1 MRQVVVSEYPM
12 VDVQHQREAL
22 AGVAAV
28 EAVDFTETSVVEA
41 IDGAAGVVV
50 DVRIPVP
57 AEVFERHPDLEVV
70 ARSSVGVDGVDVEAA
85 AEHGVTVTRVPEYC
99 TDEVATHA
107 VALLMDGVR
116 EISRYDRSVRRGEW
130 TWEAAYP
137 LRRIRDTTIGLL
149 SFGPIARRTAEYLAA
164 FDVVA
169 MDPFVDAETM
179 AEYDVEKVD
188 EDAFLERVDH
198 VSVHAPATPATRGMV
213 DAEWFETLPEHA
225 VVVNTGRGPV
235 IDEDDLLAALE
246 ADEIAHAGLD
256 VLCAEP
262 PGEDHPLVGREDV
275 TVTPH
280 AGWASVEART
290 ELNETVA
297 RNVRTVLEG
306 GDVAALDGWVD
317 PEADWL

>member
-1 MRQVVVSEYPM
+1 MRQVVVSDYPM
-12 VDVQHQREAL
+12 VDVEYLRDAF
-22 AGVAAV
+22 AGVAEV
-28 EAVDFTETSVVEA
+28 EAIDFTETPVAEA
-41 IDGAAGVVV
+41 VNGAAGVVV

-57 AEVFERHPDLEVV
+57 AEVFAEHPDLEVV

-85 AEHGVTVTRVPEYC
+85 ADHGVEVTRVPEYC

-107 VALLMDGVR
+107 LALLMDGVR
-116 EISRYDRSVRRGEW
+116 EVSRYDRSTRAGEW
-130 TWEAAYP
+130 DWGVGYP
-137 LRRIRDTTIGLL
+137 LHRIREATIGLL

-169 MDPFVDAETM
+169 LDPFVDAETM

-188 EDAFLERVDH
+188 EEAFLDRIDH
-198 VSVHAPATPATRGMV
+198 LSVHAPATEATRGMV
-213 DAEWFETLPEHA
+213 DADWFQRLPEHA
-225 VVVNTGRGPV
+225 VVVNTGRGAV

-256 VLCAEP
+256 VLCEEP
-262 PGEDHPLVGREDV
+262 PGADHPLVGREDV

-280 AGWASVEART
+280 AGWASVQARR
-290 ELNETVA
+290 ELNDTVA
-297 RNVRTVLEG
+297 RHVRTVLEG
-306 GDVAALDGWVD
+306 GDVESLDGWVD